1 MSNGRGKL
9 RLELPHKSMRPNGF
23 DLRRCLCLGKACAII
38 DAASPDRR
46 NCNPFAM
53 ILTCSSRTTP
63 YHQRP
68 HAEDEA

>member
-38 DAASPDRR
+38 DTASPVRH
-46 NCNPFAM
+46 NCNSYAM
-53 ILTCSSRTTP
+53 ILTYSSRKPP

-68 HAEDEA
+68 HA